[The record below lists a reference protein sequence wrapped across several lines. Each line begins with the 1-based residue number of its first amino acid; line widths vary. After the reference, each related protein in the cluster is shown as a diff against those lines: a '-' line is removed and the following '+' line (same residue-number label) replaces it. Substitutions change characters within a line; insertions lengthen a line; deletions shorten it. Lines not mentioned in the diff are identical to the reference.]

1 MSVFRAIV
9 FSAVVAGLVVGTL
22 ITVVQHFGTVPLIL
36 KAEVYERGAP
46 AAGEPVAAAHQH
58 AAHAH
63 GEAAWEPRDGL
74 ERNLYTAAADIL
86 TAIGFSMLLAGFY
99 ALRGRPITWR
109 EGALWG
115 LAGFAVFTLA
125 PGLGLPPELPGVPAA
140 PLTARQ
146 LWWIGTALATAAG
159 LGLFVFRR
167 SPVAAALGVC
177 LIVAPHL
184 IGAPHLAEV
193 HTSVPEILS
202 RRFAVDVTL
211 TSFLFWILLGSLTG
225 VAYRQF
231 SAR

>member
-1 MSVFRAIV
+1 MPVFRSIV
-9 FSAVVAGLVVGTL
+9 LSAVVAGLVVGAI

-36 KAEVYERGAP
+36 KAEIYERSAS
-46 AAGEPVAAAHQH
+46 AVSEHIASAGQH
-58 AAHAH
+58 AVHEH
-63 GEAAWEPRDGL
+63 DGAAWEPKDGL
-74 ERNLYTAAADIL
+74 ERNFYTAAADIL

-99 ALRGRPITWR
+99 ALQSRPITWR
-109 EGALWG
+109 EGVLWG

-125 PGLGLPPELPGVPAA
+125 PGLGLPPELPGTPAA

-146 LWWIGTALATAAG
+146 VWWITTALATAAG

-167 SPVAAALGVC
+167 SVVAAALGFC

-193 HTSVPEILS
+193 HTNVPELLS
-202 RRFAVDVTL
+202 HQFATNVIL
-211 TSFLFWILLGSLTG
+211 TSLLFWVLLGSLTG
-225 VAYRQF
+225 VAYRKF